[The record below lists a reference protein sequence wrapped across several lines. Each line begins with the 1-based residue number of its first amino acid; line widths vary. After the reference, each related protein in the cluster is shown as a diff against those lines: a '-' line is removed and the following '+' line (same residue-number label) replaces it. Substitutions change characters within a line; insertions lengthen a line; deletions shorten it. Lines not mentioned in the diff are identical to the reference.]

1 MQKLDVYRML
11 MRSLQNFWRNMVHDN
26 IEYFGKNRKV

>member
-11 MRSLQNFWRNMVHDN
+11 MRSLQNFWRNMVHDK
-26 IEYFGKNRKV
+26 IYCEDLR